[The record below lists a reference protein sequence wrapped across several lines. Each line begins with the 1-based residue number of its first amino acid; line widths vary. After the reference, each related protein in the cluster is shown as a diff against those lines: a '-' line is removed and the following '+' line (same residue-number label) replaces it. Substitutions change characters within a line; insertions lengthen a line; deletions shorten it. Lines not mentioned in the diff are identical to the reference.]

1 MDSNQKYIFFAG
13 DGVKRRGVFL
23 HFLSKTLLHK
33 IGKMGSFIG
42 FIFIKTQKKVS
53 TIIIFSL
60 LGKLLKKSVFNSLVV
75 EIGRKK
81 I

>member
-42 FIFIKTQKKVS
+42 FIFIKTQKVS